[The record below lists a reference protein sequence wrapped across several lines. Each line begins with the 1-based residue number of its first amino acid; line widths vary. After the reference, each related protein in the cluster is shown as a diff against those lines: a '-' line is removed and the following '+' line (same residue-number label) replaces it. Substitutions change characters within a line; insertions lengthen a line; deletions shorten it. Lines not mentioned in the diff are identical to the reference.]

1 MWNSLKRVI
10 KTGLLDFSRSL
21 GSSIAT
27 IFIMTMVVLLISAL
41 FLMIPISRALI
52 SDIQD
57 KIDVSVYFKKD
68 TALEDIFQLQN
79 ELSKLPDVKSA
90 EYVSKDQALANFLET
105 HKNDQAMLDALK
117 EVGDNPFLASLN
129 VKAEEASQYEQVATF
144 LDGPE
149 HKEIVEKVDYF
160 QRKPL
165 IDKVFSVISWLN
177 WTGLI
182 TSIILGI
189 IAFLVAFNTVKLAI
203 YSSSDEIKTMRL
215 VGATNWFV
223 RGPFLAQGVLIG
235 LIAALISLIVTTG
248 ICLSFSGK
256 VQSII
261 SSVSLTSIF
270 FSNLFLLILTQLVAG
285 IGIGAISSFVAIRKF
300 LGV

>member
-1 MWNSLKRVI
+1 MWSSLKRVI
-10 KTGLLDFSRSL
+10 KTGLLDFSRNI

-41 FLMIPISRALI
+41 FLMIPISRTLV
-52 SDIQD
+52 SDIQN

-79 ELSKLPDVKSA
+79 DLSKLPDVKSA

-129 VKAEEASQYEQVATF
+129 VKAKEASQYEQVATF

-149 HKEIVEKVDYF
+149 YKEIVEKVDYF

-165 IDKVFSVISWLN
+165 IDKVFSAISWLN

-182 TSIILGI
+182 ISIILGI

-203 YSSSDEIKTMRL
+203 YSSSDEIRTMRL

-261 SSVSLTSIF
+261 SSISLTGIF

>member
-117 EVGDNPFLASLN
+117 EVGDNPFLVSLN
-129 VKAEEASQYEQVATF
+129 VKAEEASQYEQVAIF

-149 HKEIVEKVDYF
+149 YKEIVEKVDYF